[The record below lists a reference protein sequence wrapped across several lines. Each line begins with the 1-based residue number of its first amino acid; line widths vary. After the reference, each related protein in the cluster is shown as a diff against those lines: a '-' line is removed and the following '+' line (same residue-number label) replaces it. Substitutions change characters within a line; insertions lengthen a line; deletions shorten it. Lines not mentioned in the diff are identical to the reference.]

1 MYNVS
6 SDRKCFKEKNML
18 FPVFIFKDKG
28 SGYGVVV
35 PGLPGCFSAGHTM
48 DEALV
53 NVREAIDLHLEG
65 LVEDGMEIPEQGS
78 VDSYKKE
85 IKAGGIAAVVEI
97 DTAPY
102 EAKQSERVNVTFPKQ
117 LLSKIDMT
125 SERLG
130 MTRSGFLQKAA
141 KDFIST
147 NAPAKARKAAGV
159 KEDRPRYRKGK

>member
-1 MYNVS
+1 
-6 SDRKCFKEKNML
+6 ML
-18 FPVFIFKDKG
+18 FPVFIFKDND

-35 PGLPGCFSAGHTM
+35 PGLPGCFSAGRTM

-53 NVREAIDLHLEG
+53 NVRESIELHLEG
-65 LVEDGMEIPEQGS
+65 LVEDGMGIPEQGS
-78 VDSYKKE
+78 VDNYKDE

-117 LLSKIDMT
+117 LLSKIDKT

-141 KDFIST
+141 RDFIST
-147 NAPAKARKAAGV
+147 NTPEKANKAAGV
-159 KEDRPRYRKGK
+159 KEDRPQYRKGK